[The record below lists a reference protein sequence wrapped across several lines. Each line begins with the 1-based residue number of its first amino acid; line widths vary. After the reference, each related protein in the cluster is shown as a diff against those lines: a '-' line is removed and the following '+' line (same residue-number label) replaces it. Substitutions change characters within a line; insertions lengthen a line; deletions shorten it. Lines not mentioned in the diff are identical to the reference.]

1 MKADL
6 ANLVSMTEANQNFSR
21 VARMVDERG
30 PVVVLRN
37 NRPAYVVLDYDALM
51 LRSFHGGSL
60 QSTHV
65 HTVSWPSDSSELRA
79 SSYVAR

>member
-37 NRPAYVVLDYDALM
+37 NRPRYVVLDYDALTEPESVDDAEV
-51 LRSFHGGSL
+51 LE
-60 QSTHV
+60 
-65 HTVSWPSDSSELRA
+65 VSRRVMAKHAQAYRELA
-79 SSYVAR
+79 K

>member
-6 ANLVSMTEANQNFSR
+6 GNLVSMTEANQNFSR

-37 NRPAYVVLDYDALM
+37 NRPAYVVLDYDALNEP
-51 LRSFHGGSL
+51 
-60 QSTHV
+60 V
-65 HTVSWPSDSSELRA
+65 AADDAEIEEVSRRLMARHAYAYRELA
-79 SSYVAR
+79 K